1 MLLGASPCKLLSLAP
16 RYFLLLGCLFKLPG
30 DSPQVFPAA
39 RARGIA
45 PNGSK
50 TTGGSEFGGS
60 GSSRNGVAPLGAN
73 GVEWLF
79 ELSIHRSWQAGSMGM
94 TTTSIP
100 PAKHG
105 SYPVREGCSMR
116 PLVDGHE
123 SFGRIAQAVEAAK
136 YSVWVT
142 VAFIE
147 QEFRFPDGRGSLLD
161 LLDAAARRGLD
172 VRALFWRDP
181 RVEDLVSDSQIFSG
195 SSEEWAALAKREFAG
210 KIRWDALPGFCH
222 HQKSWLID
230 AYRAS
235 ETAFVGGIN
244 LDRGS
249 LSLRGHPAKSGE
261 LANPS
266 NLYQEIHD
274 LYSEIRGPATSDVA
288 HNFVQRWNEASERN
302 RPDGCFPD
310 RETVDDLAWPRVLSP
325 AVGDTP
331 VQISRTIMP
340 GVYSNTQ
347 AAPEAEPYAI
357 EEGEESVREQVL
369 AAIAGARESIYI
381 ENQIF
386 LSKALLG
393 GIDRALGRGVR
404 VIAVVPTIP
413 MPELAEYRRR
423 DPKMAADIFD
433 LLSLVG
439 KRERF
444 TLVGL
449 AQRDHAGNFF
459 NVYVHAK
466 IMLVDDAWAT
476 IGSTNFVGR
485 SFKKE
490 TEMNATFWSAD
501 IVRDLREKLFDE
513 HLAGTAQGLTPEA
526 AFDYFAATARTNSD
540 RLANHEDLI
549 GLAHALNPDTYC
561 T

>member
-1 MLLGASPCKLLSLAP
+1 MS
-16 RYFLLLGCLFKLPG
+16 
-30 DSPQVFPAA
+30 VTAA
-39 RARGIA
+39 
-45 PNGSK
+45 
-50 TTGGSEFGGS
+50 
-60 GSSRNGVAPLGAN
+60 
-73 GVEWLF
+73 
-79 ELSIHRSWQAGSMGM
+79 
-94 TTTSIP
+94 SIP

-105 SYPVREGCSMR
+105 SYPVRKGCTVH

-123 SFGRIAQAVEAAK
+123 SFGRIAQAVEAARH
-136 YSVWVT
+136 SVWVT

-147 QEFRFPDGRGSLLD
+147 REFRFPDGRGSLLD

-172 VRALFWRDP
+172 ARVLFWRDP
-181 RVEDLVSDSQIFSG
+181 KVEDLVSDSQIFSG
-195 SSEEWAALAKREFAG
+195 SPAEWAALAEREFAG

-244 LDRGS
+244 FDRGS
-249 LSLRGHPAKSGE
+249 LSLRGHPAKPGE
-261 LANPS
+261 VANPS
-266 NLYQEIHD
+266 SLYREIHD

-310 RETVDDLAWPRVLSP
+310 RETADDLAWPCELSP
-325 AVGDTP
+325 VVGDTP

-340 GVYSNTQ
+340 GVYTNTR
-347 AAPEAEPYAI
+347 AAPKAAPYAI

-393 GIDRALGRGVR
+393 GIDEALERGVR

-423 DPKMAADIFD
+423 DPKMAAGIFD
-433 LLSLVG
+433 LLSRVG
-439 KRERF
+439 RRERF

-449 AQRDHAGNFF
+449 AQRDNAGNFF

-490 TEMNATFWSAD
+490 TEMNASFWSAKV
-501 IVRDLREKLFDE
+501 VRDLREKLFDE
-513 HLAGTAQGLTPEA
+513 HLAGTAKSLMPPA
-526 AFDYFAATARTNSD
+526 AFDHFAATARANRE
-540 RLANHEDLI
+540 RLAKGQDLV

-561 T
+561 S

>member
-1 MLLGASPCKLLSLAP
+1 MS
-16 RYFLLLGCLFKLPG
+16 
-30 DSPQVFPAA
+30 DPQAEIQDAGHVPPA
-39 RARGIA
+39 RA
-45 PNGSK
+45 
-50 TTGGSEFGGS
+50 
-60 GSSRNGVAPLGAN
+60 
-73 GVEWLF
+73 
-79 ELSIHRSWQAGSMGM
+79 
-94 TTTSIP
+94 
-100 PAKHG
+100 G
-105 SYPVREGCSMR
+105 SYPIRTGNRVR
-116 PLVDGHE
+116 PLVDGRPA
-123 SFGRIAQAVEAAK
+123 FRRICEAVEAARH
-136 YSVWVT
+136 SVFVT
-142 VAFIE
+142 VAFLE
-147 QEFRFPDGRGSLLD
+147 RDVPMPDGRGSFFDVLEG
-161 LLDAAARRGLD
+161 AAGRGVE
-172 VRALFWRDP
+172 VRALFWREP
-181 RVEDLVSDSQIFSG
+181 RLHELEPDSTHFPGDAEDRAFLRAR
-195 SSEEWAALAKREFAG
+195 SSSFLA
-210 KIRWDALPGFCH
+210 RWDRHPKSYCH

-244 LDRGS
+244 FDRGS
-249 LSLRGHPAKSGE
+249 LSLRGHPAKPGE
-261 LANPS
+261 VANPS
-266 NLYQEIHD
+266 SLYREIHD

-310 RETVDDLAWPRVLSP
+310 RETADDLAWPCELSP
-325 AVGDTP
+325 VVGDTP

-340 GVYSNTQ
+340 GVYTNTR
-347 AAPEAEPYAI
+347 AAPEAAPYAI

-393 GIDRALGRGVR
+393 GIDEALERGVR

-423 DPKMAADIFD
+423 DPKMAAGIFD
-433 LLSLVG
+433 LLSRVG
-439 KRERF
+439 RRERF

-449 AQRDHAGNFF
+449 AQRDNAGNFF

-490 TEMNATFWSAD
+490 TEMNASFWSAKV
-501 IVRDLREKLFDE
+501 VRDLREKLFDE
-513 HLAGTAQGLTPEA
+513 HLAGTAKSLMPPA
-526 AFDYFAATARTNSD
+526 AFDHFAATARANRE
-540 RLANHEDLI
+540 RLAKGQDLV

-561 T
+561 S